1 MEFLMR
7 KGSVA
12 IVPLLMALML
22 FFWFIW
28 FLGRE
33 NDSLLQINKIE
44 NVQHIQEEL
53 VISAMQQRLA
63 LEQTHPEW
71 TNAQLDT
78 AAQKY
83 VNDMMKLNAIQK

>member
-1 MEFLMR
+1 MEFFVR

-12 IVPLLMALML
+12 IVPLLLALML

-28 FLGRE
+28 FLGQE

-63 LEQTHPEW
+63 LEQMHPDW
-71 TNAQLDT
+71 STAQLDE

>member
-7 KGSVA
+7 RGSVA
-12 IVPLLMALML
+12 IVPLLFALMI

-63 LEQTHPEW
+63 LEQMHPDW
-71 TNAQLDT
+71 STAQLDN
-78 AAQKY
+78 AAGKY
-83 VNDMMKLNAIQK
+83 VNDMMKLNEIQK

>member
-1 MEFLMR
+1 MR
-7 KGSVA
+7 RGSVA

-33 NDSLLQINKIE
+33 NDSLFQINKIQ

-53 VISAMQQRLA
+53 VIPAMQQRLA
-63 LEQTHPEW
+63 LEQTHPDWSSEK
-71 TNAQLDT
+71 LDEAT
-78 AAQKY
+78 QKY
-83 VNDMMKLNAIQK
+83 VNDMMKLNLIQK